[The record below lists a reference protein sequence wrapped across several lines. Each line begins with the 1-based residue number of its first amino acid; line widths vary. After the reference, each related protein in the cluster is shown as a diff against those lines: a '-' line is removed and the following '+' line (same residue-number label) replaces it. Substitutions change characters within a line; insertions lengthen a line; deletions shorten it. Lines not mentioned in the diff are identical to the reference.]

1 MVYNNRLTFLL
12 FGISFVTLMLNAR
25 RHSLKE
31 YVVMDKNSHLETVI
45 RTHQITKEKELL
57 NKHIQK
63 KNEVK
68 NALEDEY
75 GSNVY
80 APFNSG
86 SYEKNTAINTK
97 FDFDLVSP
105 FRRNAFGFGGTLKE
119 MYEAVYD
126 FLFHK
131 YKNVAEVRKQKVSI
145 GLEFYTDSDGDKI
158 KIDVVPGREL
168 NQDQYKDDE
177 NLNLF
182 VYYKYG
188 NIDAG
193 SERIKTNVQS
203 QINNIKERANKEKDS
218 IRKIIRL
225 LKVWKNTKGNYPTK
239 SFFLELITIKAFDK
253 GNITGNLWDKLK
265 AVLEYIRDNITNSD
279 FTLKDPGNS
288 SNDLADTLTDSEKDQ
303 LANDMKNMLDRIKE
317 NDENLKTYFPENP
330 KFKEEDKNR
339 YKTNGSIPMPPP
351 KLNFG

>member
-1 MVYNNRLTFLL
+1 
-12 FGISFVTLMLNAR
+12 
-25 RHSLKE
+25 
-31 YVVMDKNSHLETVI
+31 MDKSLHLETVI
-45 RTHQITKEKELL
+45 KTHQITKEKDLL

-68 NALEDEY
+68 EALENEY

-86 SYEKNTAINTK
+86 SYAKNTAINTK

-105 FRRNAFGFGGTLKE
+105 FKRNAFGTNGTLKE

-126 FLFHK
+126 FLYNK
-131 YKNVAEVRKQKVSI
+131 YKGDAEVRKQKVSI
-145 GLEFYTDSDGDKI
+145 GLEFYADSDGDKI

-177 NLNLF
+177 NLNLY

-188 NIDAG
+188 NIAAD

-203 QINNIKERANKEKDS
+203 QISNIRDRADKEKDS

-239 SFFLELITIKAFDK
+239 SFFLELVTIKAFD
-253 GNITGNLWDKLK
+253 NSDITGNLWDKLK
-265 AVLEYIRDNITNSD
+265 AVMEYIKDNVTND
-279 FTLKDPGNS
+279 GFTLKDPGNS
-288 SNDLADTLTDSEKDQ
+288 SNDLADTLTDSEKQQ
-303 LANDMKNMLDRIKE
+303 LANDMKNMLDRIEE
-317 NDENLKTYFPENP
+317 NDENIKTYFPENP
-330 KFKEEDKNR
+330 KFKEEDKNKNK
-339 YKTNGSIPMPPP
+339 YSTNGGMPVPPP